1 MRDFMVIRIVVLKSC
16 GPMLNGGGGEV
27 LIVSSYEQ
35 GNAWCVLIKDQCL
48 KRNYDTEVF

>member
-1 MRDFMVIRIVVLKSC
+1 MVIRIVVLKSC

-35 GNAWCVLIKDQCL
+35 GNALCVQCL